1 MEAEKSDA
9 REGTER
15 LREETE
21 ALVHSVFSRE
31 TQKHLVKAG
40 SEFLLALDSMLP
52 HSVLPPET
60 RQHMRAMRREFLLM
74 ARSIID
80 SKLESVDEQG
90 ARELEKIDLE

>member
-1 MEAEKSDA
+1 M
-9 REGTER
+9 
-15 LREETE
+15 
-21 ALVHSVFSRE
+21 FSRE